1 MTKSAVD
8 LLFNKEARDY
18 VKKKMRE
25 KKVTGVWD
33 VQKSS
38 ELIMYSKN
46 EKELNTV
53 IDIVET
59 SVVMDSF
66 ELDSERRDILDS
78 SDGKSK
84 VAEYEQ
90 NHSGLLHFDI
100 QSNEFQYVCVDYLH
114 REIKDEFTKLF
125 DLHSVISKFLP
136 TRLGVYSYIVAYKK
150 KEIQA
155 IEAQYQRLS
164 VVIEVNNSVRN
175 PGFVVKGK
183 KDGCKLA
190 VNKLQ
195 AVIDSVTH
203 KDHTLSWPGFD
214 KFLQS
219 TEGRDCIKNIEMSEQ
234 CVIKVSSEEPT
245 SDLGMMT

>member
-1 MTKSAVD
+1 MTKSAID
-8 LLFNKEARDY
+8 LLFKKEARDY
-18 VKKKMRE
+18 VKKKMNE
-25 KKVTGVWD
+25 KKVIGVWD

-38 ELIMYSKN
+38 GLIMYSKN
-46 EKELNTV
+46 EKELKV
-53 IDIVET
+53 AVEIVET
-59 SVVMDSF
+59 SIVMDSF
-66 ELDSERRDILDS
+66 ELDSEKKDILDS
-78 SDGKSK
+78 RDGKFK

-90 NHSGLLHFDI
+90 NHTGLLHFDI

-114 REIKDEFTKLF
+114 KEIKDEFTKLF
-125 DLHSVISKFLP
+125 DLHSVISMFLP
-136 TRLGVYSYIVAYKK
+136 TDLGVFSYIVAYKK

-155 IEAQYQRLS
+155 IETQYQRLS
-164 VVIEVNNSVRN
+164 VVIEVNNSVRK
-175 PGFVVKGK
+175 PGFNVKGK

-219 TEGRDCIKNIEMSEQ
+219 TEGRDCVKNIEMSEQ
-234 CVIKVSSEEPT
+234 CVIKVSSEALA
-245 SDLGMMT
+245 SGLGKTT